1 VYGAYIARERGRKGL
16 SRDALGARIGVSGDA
31 VGKWERDDTVPRLEN
46 LERIADA
53 LGCLVGDLLPN
64 SGSSQVDADFQPLQ
78 AALAGLHPDEMRDF
92 ILMMASQARLM
103 RNAILARSGKASAA
117 ATSLR
122 NVEVAEGRNH
132 REYASSQSYEDASGA
147 VRGAVDLSSLGEEED
162 APETPSNRTGSASRK
177 GRAR

>member
-1 VYGAYIARERGRKGL
+1 MYREEAGLSAADAASLAGVHRNTIYDLEKDDDGVTMRVMKKVAAVYGKSLGEIFHDEKTPERVPVEFRPLLEPLRVLDFPARV
-16 SRDALGARIGVSGDA
+16 ALIRNMAA
-31 VGKWERDDTVPRLEN
+31 N
-46 LERIADA
+46 L
-53 LGCLVGDLLPN
+53 N
-64 SGSSQVDADFQPLQ
+64 FM
-78 AALAGLHPDEMRDF
+78 AAQF
-92 ILMMASQARLM
+92 S
-103 RNAILARSGKASAA
+103 SAA
-117 ATSLR
+117 ATSLL